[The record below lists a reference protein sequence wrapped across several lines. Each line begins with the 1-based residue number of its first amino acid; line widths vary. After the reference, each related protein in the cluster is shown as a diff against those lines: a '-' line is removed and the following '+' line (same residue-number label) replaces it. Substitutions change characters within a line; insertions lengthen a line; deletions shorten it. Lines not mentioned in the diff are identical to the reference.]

1 MTAMFTD
8 KFLES
13 LQESIM
19 KPGGYFGAVSPS
31 FDTAFQVNRNAST
44 HLLSVLPAAI
54 VGALCG
60 AIAAGFHG
68 DEPRRREAARRAT
81 SAKTSGGKSP
91 SPSS

>member
-1 MTAMFTD
+1 
-8 KFLES
+8 
-13 LQESIM
+13 M

-60 AIAAGFHG
+60 AIAAGFTAMNLVAVKL
-68 DEPRRREAARRAT
+68 RARP

-91 SPSS
+91 SPSP